1 MKVLSTIVA
10 TFAMI
15 FLFGFMAHLLVE
27 RSAKPVTIS
36 VPEMELSRSRISPV
50 AEPLSSDLGKEKK
63 AEPVSSLPPA
73 VETSQGNRRKTTDD
87 VLIEKKARFVIK
99 KYGSIIKE
107 AAVTYDLDWREV
119 TAFVVIESVGDPRA
133 RSGSGA
139 EGLMQLKRGAA
150 KDVGV
155 KNRLDPRENV
165 FGGARY
171 LSILKKQ
178 GYQSVG
184 ERALAYHDG
193 AKGAGKF
200 LASGKS
206 PREHFH
212 VPRILHAYRIIR
224 GIEPV

>member
-1 MKVLSTIVA
+1 M
-10 TFAMI
+10 
-15 FLFGFMAHLLVE
+15 
-27 RSAKPVTIS
+27 
-36 VPEMELSRSRISPV
+36 
-50 AEPLSSDLGKEKK
+50 
-63 AEPVSSLPPA
+63 
-73 VETSQGNRRKTTDD
+73 
-87 VLIEKKARFVIK
+87 LIERKARFVIK

>member
-1 MKVLSTIVA
+1 MK
-10 TFAMI
+10 TFANIVGVAAMVFI
-15 FLFGFMAHLLVE
+15 FSHTASLLVSGKRAVE
-27 RSAKPVTIS
+27 PVVTAQETES
-36 VPEMELSRSRISPV
+36 SRPRIAPV
-50 AEPLSSDLGKEKK
+50 MEPLSSDLEKEKK
-63 AEPVSSLPPA
+63 KVEPVSALPPA
-73 VETSQGNRRKTTDD
+73 IEISQGSRRKTTDD
-87 VLIEKKARFVIK
+87 VLIERKARFVVK

-107 AAVTYDLDWREV
+107 AAVTYDLDWREI

-171 LSILKKQ
+171 LSVLKKQ
-178 GYQSVG
+178 GRVSLQ

-193 AKGAGKF
+193 GKGASRF
-200 LASGKS
+200 LASGKE
-206 PREHFH
+206 PREHFY
-212 VPRILHAYRIIR
+212 VPRILHAYRIIQ
-224 GIEPV
+224 GMG